1 MACLFLPALSSA
13 EPEAAFA
20 VRPVVSVHLE
30 PARSSEQVTQILYAD
45 RVDVLDR
52 KKGWARV
59 RVPSQRGYEGWARES
74 LLVGAGIVDPRHL
87 DESTPRRTMS
97 RARVQAVLPRGR
109 VTLYAG
115 TTLPVASEDARN
127 AKLVFLDGR
136 EVTVPRAALSV
147 PGPGGVGERA
157 VAFARS
163 LKRTRY
169 QWGGMTN
176 RGIDC
181 SGLTFLAYRIQGIS
195 IERDSKPQSEMEGG
209 IPKESIEP
217 GDLVFFALDKP
228 GVVSHVGLYSGD
240 GRFVH
245 ASKSGGVR
253 ESRMDEPYFRDRFM
267 KAVRVSS
274 TAPGST
280 PVPAISL
287 QSGRGESKSILTD
300 EEIARIQKDI
310 AGRPAGERIAFW
322 AERFVGLPYDTD
334 PLGAYVRE
342 SRIVVD
348 DRIDCMYHTFRSA
361 ELALSSTPAGAVEKA
376 LSLRFRTAGRLD
388 GDRVVNYDERFEY
401 GEDMIDSGKW
411 GREITK
417 ELGPLAAVSGTR
429 GRSKVEYLG
438 REPLARAAGTGSL
451 RSGDILFWIKDPQK
465 RIVGEIVGHIG
476 IVKRE
481 GDKVYMIHAGGV
493 KANGRKPGGGEVKK
507 VLLSDYMS
515 GTSFLGVRVAR
526 FGENTVNR

>member
-1 MACLFLPALSSA
+1 MFLPAPA
-13 EPEAAFA
+13 FADPEAAFA
-20 VRPVVSVHLE
+20 VRPVVSVYRE

-45 RVDVLDR
+45 RVDILDR
-52 KKGWARV
+52 KRGWARV
-59 RVPSQRGYEGWARES
+59 RVPSQRNYEGWVRES
-74 LLVGAGIVDPRHL
+74 LLVGAGIVDSRHL

-97 RARVQAVLPRGR
+97 QARVQAVLPRGR

-147 PGPGGVGERA
+147 PGSGGAGLGA
-157 VAFARS
+157 VAFAKS

-181 SGLTFLAYRIQGIS
+181 SGLTFLAYRIQGIA
-195 IERDSKPQSEMEGG
+195 IERDSKPQSEMGG
-209 IPKESIEP
+209 DVPKESIEA

-228 GVVSHVGLYSGD
+228 GVVSHVGLYAGD

-253 ESRMDEPYFRDRFM
+253 ENRMDEAYFRDRFV

-274 TAPGST
+274 ST
-280 PVPAISL
+280 PTPPLPPDAGRRGRLFPA
-287 QSGRGESKSILTD
+287 TD

-310 AGRPAGERIAFW
+310 AGRPVGERIAFW
-322 AERFVGLPYDTD
+322 AERFAGLPYDTD

-348 DRIDCMYHTFRSA
+348 NRVDCMYHTFRSA
-361 ELALSSTPAGAVEKA
+361 ELALSSTPLAAAEKA
-376 LSLRFRTAGRLD
+376 LALRFRTKGRLD
-388 GDRVVNYDERFEY
+388 GERVANYDERFEY

-417 ELGPLAAVSGTR
+417 ELGPVAAVPGTR

-438 REPLARAAGTGSL
+438 RESLTRAAGTGSL
-451 RSGDILFWIKDPQK
+451 KSGDILFWIKDPKK

-476 IVKRE
+476 IVMRE
-481 GDKVYMIHAGGV
+481 DEKAYMIHAGGV
-493 KANGRKPGGGEVKK
+493 KANGKNAGGGEVKK
-507 VLLSDYMS
+507 VLLSGYLS
-515 GTSFLGVRVAR
+515 GTAFLGARVAR
-526 FGENTVNR
+526 FEEDTVNRE